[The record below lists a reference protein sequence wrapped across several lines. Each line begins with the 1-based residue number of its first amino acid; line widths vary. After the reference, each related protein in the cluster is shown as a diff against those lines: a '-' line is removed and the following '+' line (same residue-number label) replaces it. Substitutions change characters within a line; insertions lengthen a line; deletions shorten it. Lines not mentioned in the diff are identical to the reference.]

1 MENAGGIR
9 SGIPKGNVTY
19 SDLISISPYGNV
31 LVEKELTGQQIID
44 ILEFSVDLMKK
55 NNAVYALQK
64 QAIKNGEDPYQ
75 YSWPDNS
82 GSVMQFSGLSAVYD
96 YSKPYGGRVSD
107 VKIGGKAID
116 TLKLTEWFQIT
127 MRLKVPITA
136 MLRRS

>member
-1 MENAGGIR
+1 M
-9 SGIPKGNVTY
+9 
-19 SDLISISPYGNV
+19 

-55 NNAVYALQK
+55 NNAVYDLQK
-64 QAIKNGEDPYQ
+64 QAIKDGKDPYQ

-107 VKIGGKAID
+107 VKSEERQL
-116 TLKLTEWFQIT
+116 TL
-127 MRLKVPITA
+127 
-136 MLRRS
+136 